1 MTMKILNVIVKTI
14 KAIVTLFIVFVVS
27 TIFIQRISDNKIN
40 LGGIS
45 IYTIITQS
53 MEPKY
58 NVGDMVFSKKV
69 DTSTLKVGD
78 DVVYMGK
85 EGDFSGKIVTH
96 QIIKIEVINNVKY
109 YHTKGINN
117 NVEDPRI
124 TNDQIMG
131 KVFMKGRILSLISK
145 IINNEYGFYFVIF
158 VPFVLLVSMEIID
171 IVEEKKQKGCENN
184 EQQIKEDN

>member
-124 TNDQIMG
+124 NSDQIMG

-171 IVEEKKQKGCENN
+171 IVDEKKQKGCENN

>member
-69 DTSTLKVGD
+69 DN
-78 DVVYMGK
+78 VVYMGK
-85 EGDFSGKIVTH
+85 EGDCSGKIVTH

-124 TNDQIMG
+124 TSDQIMG

-171 IVEEKKQKGCENN
+171 IVDEKKQKGCENN

>member
-124 TNDQIMG
+124 TSDQIMG

-184 EQQIKEDN
+184 KQQIKEDN

>member
-117 NVEDPRI
+117 NVEDPII
-124 TNDQIMG
+124 TSDQIMG

-171 IVEEKKQKGCENN
+171 IVDEKKQKGCENN

>member
-145 IINNEYGFYFVIF
+145 IINNIA
-158 VPFVLLVSMEIID
+158 
-171 IVEEKKQKGCENN
+171 
-184 EQQIKEDN
+184 